1 MRRPALARIANSRS
15 PIANIG
21 NGPCRKLRA
30 SFLVRPSKEPG
41 GTVAAS
47 EDAVLS
53 GADSNAAVDLRRRRR
68 AGYLLLEVILALAI
82 LTIVVALVFR
92 IIQTTVRVTSDV
104 QYLQSEQ
111 EHADGLYE
119 LLRKHFDSMP
129 PTAEFQTRRVQN
141 DLELIFLEAPFHFSW
156 TPSGP
161 QFGST
166 VIAARRQADGH
177 YTLAVVQEPEDAS
190 VSYAA
195 SGQPANV
202 TWVPVVSGLREFNWR
217 FFDGH
222 THEWK
227 TDWKDPGAKPT
238 LFECT
243 FEVSGQAG
251 PTRAVFRWPIA
262 PVQ

>member
-1 MRRPALARIANSRS
+1 MSSPEEIANSRW
-15 PIANIG
+15 PIADIG
-21 NGPCRKLRA
+21 YRLLAIGHCRRGTSAAARSDSMNVTVVGPKLRPA
-30 SFLVRPSKEPG
+30 
-41 GTVAAS
+41 
-47 EDAVLS
+47 
-53 GADSNAAVDLRRRRR
+53 

-82 LTIVVALVFR
+82 LTIVVMLVFR
-92 IIQTTVRVTSDV
+92 IIQTTVRVTTDV

-119 LLRKHFDSMP
+119 LLRKHFDAMP
-129 PTAEFQTRRVQN
+129 QTAEFQTRRVQN
-141 DLELIFLEAPFHFSW
+141 ELELVFLEVPFHFSW

-166 VIAARRQADGH
+166 VIATRRQADGH

-195 SGQPANV
+195 SGEPTSAK
-202 TWVPVVSGLREFNWR
+202 WIPIVSGLRECNWR

-222 THEWK
+222 TREWK
-227 TDWKDPGAKPT
+227 SDWKDPSVKP
-238 LFECT
+238 LLCECT
-243 FEVSGQAG
+243 FQVSGQIG

-262 PVQ
+262 PIQQ